1 MTYDIQISHLTYY
14 YNKHFK
20 ALDDIAINVP
30 KGSIY
35 GFLGPNG
42 AGKSTTMNLISGIL
56 PDSTNSIKVF
66 GQPIALQLPALYRD
80 MGCMI
85 ETPALYYD
93 LSGADNMRVVGKAN
107 GLSEDK
113 LKYFLELV
121 GLGQRMH
128 NKVKAYSM
136 GMRQRLAIAMALYKE
151 PKILL
156 LDEPVNG
163 LDPNGMAEIRNLLV
177 QLNKELGITILI
189 SSHLLAE
196 IEKMCTHIGIIHKG
210 KMQYEGTIAALKAGF
225 EKAPLVIKT
234 DDAALRMS
242 ALEDLHYTV
251 ETIDAQH
258 IRVVIANTAE
268 IPHIVAQ
275 LVAKEVPIF
284 SAQQE
289 GNLESW
295 FLNITQ

>member
-1 MTYDIQISHLTYY
+1 
-14 YNKHFK
+14 K
-20 ALDDIAINVP
+20 
-30 KGSIY
+30 
-35 GFLGPNG
+35 
-42 AGKSTTMNLISGIL
+42 
-56 PDSTNSIKVF
+56 
-66 GQPIALQLPALYRD
+66 
-80 MGCMI
+80 
-85 ETPALYYD
+85 
-93 LSGADNMRVVGKAN
+93 
-107 GLSEDK
+107 EDR
-113 LKYFLELV
+113 LKYYMDLV
-121 GLGQRMH
+121 GLGQRM
-128 NKVKAYSM
+128 NYKVKAYSM

-177 QLNKELGITILI
+177 KLNKELGVTIFI

-210 KMQYEGTIAALKAGF
+210 KMQYEGTIDDLKAGF

-234 DDAALRMS
+234 DIAIDRLALMQELGYEVSIIDQHQVRF
-242 ALEDLHYTV
+242 
-251 ETIDAQH
+251 TIND
-258 IRVVIANTAE
+258 TTE
-268 IPHIVAQ
+268 IPSIITG
-275 LVAKEVPIF
+275 LVQKGVPIF